1 MKISSRSLE
10 ARGFTPK
17 PKPEEPKKV
26 EVAPQIIEKEV
37 VKESQ
42 PIIVPMESPTLDR
55 IEDVL
60 VRLKDSLDKKN
71 LEKKGKPK
79 SMDMKINGDKY
90 GMIESATVT
99 FNY

>member
-1 MKISSRSLE
+1 MKISSKSLE
-10 ARGFTPK
+10 ARGFNPK
-17 PKPEEPKKV
+17 KKAEEPKK
-26 EVAPQIIEKEV
+26 ETPQVIEKEV
-37 VKESQ
+37 IKESP

-60 VRLKDSLDKKN
+60 VQLKKSLDVKS

-79 SMDMKINGDKY
+79 SMDMKVNRDKY

>member
-1 MKISSRSLE
+1 MKLSSKSLE
-10 ARGFTPK
+10 SRGFNS
-17 PKPEEPKKV
+17 PKKKEEAV
-26 EVAPQIIEKEV
+26 VSTPPPVIEKEV
-37 VKESQ
+37 IRESQ

-60 VRLKDSLDKKN
+60 VQLKHSIIAKGV
-71 LEKKGKPK
+71 EKKGKPK
-79 SMDMKINGDKY
+79 SMDMKVNRDKY